1 MKEYF
6 YKKQYICLYLSK
18 FCYSL
23 GNSLIDIYG
32 TVMLYKNGM
41 SIATILFV
49 YGLRFG
55 IMGALSPLF
64 LKISTKKGV
73 ATCALIANIFRII
86 CSYMLL
92 FRQTDNM
99 ILFIIFMGIPGA
111 LSNPIANA
119 ITNRYVESEHKGKY
133 NSGINIAKIL
143 GTAVASGIVTY
154 GVVSQNELFTFII
167 ISIFFLLDYLFTG
180 LIDYKPTE
188 KPEKIYSKTLNYI
201 MKSKSELKLI
211 YSLRTFQIVERFFV
225 PLYLYLALK
234 DLVLF
239 TTVIL
244 VSLSI
249 QVFMVLVTGKLS
261 DKDRKK
267 TNTFVTA
274 IRMIVSAIFLII
286 KNKWIISFNKTV
298 YDNLGMVYET
308 TFNTSIQEIIKD
320 SKNNDALLSTVCEMC
335 LCFTEIIVFSVL
347 AIISIFIGE
356 KIFILIFMSTI
367 ISLYIMNKKI
377 NNGLNVQNQND
388 TQAKIV

>member
-6 YKKQYICLYLSK
+6 YKKQYICLYLAK

-23 GNSLIDIYG
+23 ANSLIDIYG

-73 ATCALIANIFRII
+73 ATCELIANIFRII

-92 FRQTDNM
+92 FEKTNNM

-111 LSNPIANA
+111 LSNPIGNA
-119 ITNRYVESEHKGKY
+119 ISNKYVESKHKGKY

-143 GTAVASGIVTY
+143 GTAIASSIVTY
-154 GVVSQNELFTFII
+154 GVVSQNELFAFII
-167 ISIFFLLDYLFTG
+167 IVMCFLLDYLFTG

-188 KPEKIYSKTLNYI
+188 KPEKLYSKTFKYI
-201 MKSKSELKLI
+201 FRTKSELKLI
-211 YSLRTFQIVERFFV
+211 YSLRTFQILERFFV

-244 VSLSI
+244 VSLTI
-249 QVFMVLVTGKLS
+249 QVFMVLVTGNLS
-261 DKDRKK
+261 DRNRKK
-267 TNTFVTA
+267 TNTFVTM
-274 IRMIVSAIFLII
+274 IRMIVSAIFLVI

-298 YDNLGMVYET
+298 YDNFGMVYET
-308 TFNTSIQEIIKD
+308 IFNTSIQEIIKE
-320 SKNNDALLSTVCEMC
+320 SKNNDALLSTICEMC
-335 LCFTEIIVFSVL
+335 LCFTEVIVFSIFAL
-347 AIISIFIGE
+347 ISIWIGE
-356 KIFILIFMSTI
+356 KIFILIFISTI

-377 NNGLNVQNQND
+377 NNKLN
-388 TQAKIV
+388 TQKVA